1 MGQQVRLDRESV
13 TQGIQLMFRRAEVVR
28 IPLSDFELEFIAVFK
43 LTLFRDPMNGGRM
56 AL

>member
-1 MGQQVRLDRESV
+1 
-13 TQGIQLMFRRAEVVR
+13 MFRRAEVVR